1 MMDNDILSVI
11 HETAKG
17 LTDANVMDEQT
28 LHEFDALCIPESE
41 LEPELTKAPPA
52 QA

>member
-1 MMDNDILSVI
+1 MMDNDILGVI

-28 LHEFDALCIPESE
+28 LHEFEPLCASSF
-41 LEPELTKAPPA
+41 EPELTKALPA